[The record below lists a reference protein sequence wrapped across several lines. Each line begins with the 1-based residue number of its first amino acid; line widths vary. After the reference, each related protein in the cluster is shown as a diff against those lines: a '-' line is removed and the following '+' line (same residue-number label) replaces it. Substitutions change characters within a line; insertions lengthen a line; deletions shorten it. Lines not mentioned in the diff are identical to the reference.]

1 MTKSRKQRKLPS
13 NTIKRVSSVVRAI
26 ERAWFEKA
34 KILLS
39 SVHENP
45 NVNLSL
51 IRPATLEE
59 FRILKRRFNFVMVI
73 EDLRGN
79 IVSRVGIKRSG
90 MCPGGVPEEM
100 LDTILNQG
108 RNADLN
114 EWTEIRT
121 LKN

>member
-1 MTKSRKQRKLPS
+1 MAKIRKLRNLHS
-13 NTIKRVSSVVRAI
+13 NTIKRVTSKVRTI
-26 ERAWFEKA
+26 ERAWFEKG

-45 NVNLSL
+45 NINPTL
-51 IRPATLEE
+51 IRPATFEE
-59 FRILKRRFNFVMVI
+59 FRKLKRRFNFVMVI
-73 EDLRGN
+73 EDLKGN
-79 IVSRVGIKRSG
+79 VINRIGLKRPG
-90 MCPGGVPEEM
+90 MFPEGVPEEM